1 MKKQVIMSLIA
12 AFVMVLNVQAQ
23 EIAQDNTY
31 NMVIEMANGTKLT
44 IGPNEIKNIDFFD
57 GDVVVTGTRL
67 EDLLKKLADVRVWTI
82 GEDGYWY
89 KDGVKTEISAKGND
103 GVAGKDGT
111 EWTIDEYGYWCAN
124 GEQTDYKAV
133 AEGGSLEGIDEL
145 KEHVDAL
152 EAELKQE
159 IAQEG
164 DYAKQNDAEL
174 HYNIDALEK
183 YVLELEQRVDY
194 MEKEHEKKIAY
205 LQERTDRKTQI
216 LLDILKSK
224 GLFPEDQNPFGDD

>member
-89 KDGVKTEISAKGND
+89 KDGVKTEINAKGND
-103 GVAGKDGT
+103 GEPGKDGT
-111 EWTIDEYGYWCAN
+111 EWTIDEDGYWCVD
-124 GEQTDYKAV
+124 GEQTEYKAV
-133 AEGGSLEGIDEL
+133 AEGGSSEDLDPL
-145 KEHVDAL
+145 MKRVDAL
-152 EAELKQE
+152 EAELKYE
-159 IAQEG
+159 IAKEG
-164 DYAKQNDAEL
+164 DYGKANDAQLQDEI
-174 HYNIDALEK
+174 NALET
-183 YVLELEQRVDY
+183 YVKELEKRVDY